1 MCVCLHP
8 KPPGHCCQGYACQRH
23 NRVSFLWWPFR
34 DVTSYF
40 PPWTLT
46 HVYTHTAPLA
56 DAPGQLW
63 SWWQMELA
71 VITSS
76 LTSACSVIL
85 CNAQILLCV
94 VCVCTVCA
102 CVYTKDCPSSY
113 HTLFHSTS
121 WKWDRE
127 EIINNAEEEI
137 NFCLVCTQRQAACTF
152 QFLIGPCQW
161 FTVSV

>member
-1 MCVCLHP
+1 MYVFMCVYCLCVCLRP

-23 NRVSFLWWPFR
+23 NRVSPLWWPFR

-40 PPWTLT
+40 PPCAQTPTHIHTHT

-56 DAPGQLW
+56 DAPGLLW

-76 LTSACSVIL
+76 LTSACSVIP

-94 VCVCTVCA
+94 VCVCMYK
-102 CVYTKDCPSSY
+102 CVYSTKDSPSSY

-137 NFCLVCTQRQAACTF
+137 NF
-152 QFLIGPCQW
+152 
-161 FTVSV
+161 SV

>member
-1 MCVCLHP
+1 MCLCVYTVCVCVCVLNPQAIAVRDMAVKGTTGFLLCDGHLGMW
-8 KPPGHCCQGYACQRH
+8 PPI
-23 NRVSFLWWPFR
+23 S
-34 DVTSYF
+34 
-40 PPWTLT
+40 PPWTHTHT

-56 DAPGQLW
+56 DAPGLLW

-76 LTSACSVIL
+76 LTSACSVIP

-94 VCVCTVCA
+94 VCVCMYVCA
-102 CVYTKDCPSSY
+102 CVCTKDCPSSY

-121 WKWDRE
+121 WKWDGE

-137 NFCLVCTQRQAACTF
+137 NF
-152 QFLIGPCQW
+152 
-161 FTVSV
+161 SV